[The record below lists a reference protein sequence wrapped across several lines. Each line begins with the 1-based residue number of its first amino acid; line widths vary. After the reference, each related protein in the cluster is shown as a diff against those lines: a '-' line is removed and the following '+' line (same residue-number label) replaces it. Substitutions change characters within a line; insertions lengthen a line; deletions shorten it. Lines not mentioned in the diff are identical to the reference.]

1 MAEEKIRDF
10 SIRFGLSGLF
20 NRFLSSSSRIQDKG
34 EYAVFISVP
43 AKITVG
49 ELGIRAAMGYNVHEN
64 KVLAVLFSGFAFGI
78 QTVYIKSES
87 RPVSEASTASLG
99 ALKFVG

>member
-1 MAEEKIRDF
+1 
-10 SIRFGLSGLF
+10 LF
-20 NRFLSSSSRIQDKG
+20 AQQDI
-34 EYAVFISVP
+34 AVFISVP

-49 ELGIRAAMGYNVHEN
+49 EFGFRATMGYNVHEN
-64 KVLAVLFSGFAFGI
+64 KVLGVVLLKFVFGI
-78 QTVYIKSES
+78 QTVYTKGES

>member
-1 MAEEKIRDF
+1 
-10 SIRFGLSGLF
+10 
-20 NRFLSSSSRIQDKG
+20 
-34 EYAVFISVP
+34 
-43 AKITVG
+43 
-49 ELGIRAAMGYNVHEN
+49 MGYNVHEN